1 MLVNLKN
8 VGDALRVLYDRAGR
22 AVSIPIGEERRA
34 DLPDTLIETLQAAE
48 LQEGTLLVTLVD
60 AAPSPSPAPRGRGGR
75 RAPPAKEPGQAPAGN
90 VPKATVVE
98 TVNSEAVNILAKI
111 DTYDYHSLL
120 AATKKAVPKN
130 DLPQRPTKEAMMEV
144 LRKAAAQPE

>member
-48 LQEGTLLVTLVD
+48 LQEGTLLVTFP
-60 AAPSPSPAPRGRGGR
+60 AASPSPAPRGRGGR
-75 RAPPAKEPGQAPAGN
+75 RAKEPAQAPAAD

-98 TVNSEAVNILAKI
+98 TTNSAAVEILAKI

-120 AATKKAVPKN
+120 AATKKAVPDN
-130 DLPQRPTKEAMMEV
+130 QMPQRPTKEAMMEV
-144 LRKAAAQPE
+144 LRKAAAKSE